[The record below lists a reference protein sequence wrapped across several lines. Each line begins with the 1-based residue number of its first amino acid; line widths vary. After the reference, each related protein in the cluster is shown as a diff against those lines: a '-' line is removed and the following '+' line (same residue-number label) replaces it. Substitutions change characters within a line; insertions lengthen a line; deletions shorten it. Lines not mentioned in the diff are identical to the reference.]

1 MRTTVAGVT
10 TRGGTSSAESKAA
23 LRSRILENRSALD
36 ASALALTA
44 RRLRDV
50 LLATAEI
57 EAARHVAAYV
67 SVGREPGT
75 GPLLEALF
83 ERGVEI
89 LLPVLQPDGDL
100 DWAPYT
106 GAHALV
112 SASRGML
119 EPTAEPVGVGAVAS
133 VDAVLAP
140 GLAVDRRGTRL
151 GRGGGSYDR
160 ALARVGGRAFT
171 CAVLHDGEVLD
182 IPLPRDPHDVPVAAA
197 ATPSGLHRLR

>member
-1 MRTTVAGVT
+1 MTTCGDA
-10 TRGGTSSAESKAA
+10 SSAESKAA
-23 LRSRILENRSALD
+23 LRRRIIENRSLLD
-36 ASALALTA
+36 ASALAIAA
-44 RRLRDV
+44 RELRDV
-50 LLATAEI
+50 LLATPEI
-57 EAARHVAAYV
+57 DAARHVAAYV
-67 SVGREPGT
+67 SVGREAGT

-83 ERGVEI
+83 ARGVEI

-106 GAHALV
+106 GAHGLV
-112 SASRGML
+112 SASRGLL
-119 EPTAEPVGVGAVAS
+119 EPTADPVGPGAVAS
-133 VDAVLAP
+133 VDAVLVP

-182 IPLPRDPHDVPVAAA
+182 IPLPREPHDVPVAAA
-197 ATPSGLHRLR
+197 ATPSGLHRMR